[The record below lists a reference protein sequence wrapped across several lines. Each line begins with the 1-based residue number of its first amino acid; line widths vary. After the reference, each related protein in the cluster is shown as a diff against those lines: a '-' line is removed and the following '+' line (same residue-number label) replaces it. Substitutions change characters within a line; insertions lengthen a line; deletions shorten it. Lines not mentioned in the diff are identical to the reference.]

1 MRLRGNLMRR
11 QVLLSGLVLTHRYIF
26 ALYGVYLYPV
36 MTEEHVATGSLLS
49 RHHIVHP
56 LRALRGSRLAGVY
69 WKLLSR
75 GQSTIGRHKGFQIQ
89 NFILK
94 LMESLINLA
103 TFFSVDRVVSQ

>member
-11 QVLLSGLVLTHRYIF
+11 QVLLSRLVLAHRDVL
-26 ALYGVYLYPV
+26 ALYGAYLYPL
-36 MTEEHVATGSLLS
+36 MTEEHVATGPLLS

-75 GQSTIGRHKGFQIQ
+75 S
-89 NFILK
+89 
-94 LMESLINLA
+94 
-103 TFFSVDRVVSQ
+103 